1 VISSAIGKTGSTQP
15 GLTSAEVAARRQQ
28 GLTNAVQI
36 KTSRSLRDIV
46 MGNVFNP
53 PNLMLY
59 VIGIGM
65 ILTHDVGSSLGAVGL
80 VLINTLVGIAQ
91 EVSVKRQLD
100 KIALLTQIKVK
111 VVRDGDEQLIDPGDI
126 VLGDVLVLQPG
137 DQIPVD
143 GELLDGSK
151 IEVDESALTGE
162 SDLVPKTG
170 GERVLSGSFC
180 VTGTGLVQAT
190 GVGESSFANSVTKNA
205 RQFKLERTPLQRD
218 VSRLLRFLL
227 LVVLNLILLAMLSL
241 LVTDIPLPV
250 WLRALSVIAGM
261 VSAGLLTLITL
272 NYSWGAVRIAQK
284 GALAQ
289 QINAVEALS
298 NVTVLCCDKTGTL
311 TTNKIQY
318 QETYPIGME
327 RRTVEDLLAHFAASN
342 ATANTTAQALID
354 ALHGTRCRVADEIP
368 FASARKWSALVFDE
382 PPLKGVYVLGAAEM
396 LRDQMALTDEAQ
408 RYIDT
413 WSNEGLRVLVFGRN
427 PDVMTLHGSS
437 GEPNLPHLTLI
448 GVLCFRDELRPH
460 LPEMLAAFRR
470 NHVQIKIISGDNPQT
485 VAALARQAGFDGD
498 LKTVSGTELAAM
510 SPGDFASTAA
520 QATVFGRIAPQQK
533 EALVDALKHQGQFV
547 AMIGDGVN
555 DVLSLKR
562 ANVGI
567 AMESGSAA
575 TRSVAAMVLRH
586 DSFEAMP
593 PALTEGQRTV
603 SSIENVLKLYFVSVL
618 ALVPLIVGTTTLGL
632 GFPYTALQSTLLSI
646 FARGVPPLVLSL
658 SARPSQHRGTITRS
672 LVRFTLPASLVLFV
686 FGLLVYVGTYL
697 VVKGSLMNVA
707 VSPQM
712 IAELGQRTHEIYDVH
727 TPTAFV
733 KTVAMLASQTT
744 LTMFLSLTGILL
756 MLFAAP
762 STPWL
767 AVAARPVRGRLPMIA
782 AALLIAAFVGVPLI
796 PPLSNAFELM
806 PLPPLAYVVVG
817 LVTIIWMLVQREVWR
832 GRWLERF
839 LDLY

>member
-327 RRTVEDLLAHFAASN
+327 RRTV
-342 ATANTTAQALID
+342 
-354 ALHGTRCRVADEIP
+354 
-368 FASARKWSALVFDE
+368 
-382 PPLKGVYVLGAAEM
+382 
-396 LRDQMALTDEAQ
+396 
-408 RYIDT
+408 
-413 WSNEGLRVLVFGRN
+413 
-427 PDVMTLHGSS
+427 
-437 GEPNLPHLTLI
+437 
-448 GVLCFRDELRPH
+448 
-460 LPEMLAAFRR
+460 
-470 NHVQIKIISGDNPQT
+470 
-485 VAALARQAGFDGD
+485 
-498 LKTVSGTELAAM
+498 
-510 SPGDFASTAA
+510 
-520 QATVFGRIAPQQK
+520 
-533 EALVDALKHQGQFV
+533 
-547 AMIGDGVN
+547 
-555 DVLSLKR
+555 
-562 ANVGI
+562 
-567 AMESGSAA
+567 
-575 TRSVAAMVLRH
+575 
-586 DSFEAMP
+586 
-593 PALTEGQRTV
+593 
-603 SSIENVLKLYFVSVL
+603 
-618 ALVPLIVGTTTLGL
+618 
-632 GFPYTALQSTLLSI
+632 
-646 FARGVPPLVLSL
+646 
-658 SARPSQHRGTITRS
+658 
-672 LVRFTLPASLVLFV
+672 
-686 FGLLVYVGTYL
+686 
-697 VVKGSLMNVA
+697 
-707 VSPQM
+707 
-712 IAELGQRTHEIYDVH
+712 
-727 TPTAFV
+727 
-733 KTVAMLASQTT
+733 
-744 LTMFLSLTGILL
+744 
-756 MLFAAP
+756 
-762 STPWL
+762 
-767 AVAARPVRGRLPMIA
+767 
-782 AALLIAAFVGVPLI
+782 
-796 PPLSNAFELM
+796 
-806 PLPPLAYVVVG
+806 
-817 LVTIIWMLVQREVWR
+817 
-832 GRWLERF
+832 
-839 LDLY
+839 